1 MPRPPRIDAPGSL
14 FHVMARGNDRQKT
27 FLDDQDYQAFFRA
40 LSEQKQK
47 TPFLIYAFCFMPNH
61 FHLLMETKRF
71 SLSVIMQRVLTRY
84 VKRFN
89 FRHQRVG
96 HLFQG
101 RYKAI
106 LCQKDS
112 YLQELI
118 RYIHLNPV
126 RAKMVKEVLTWK
138 WSSHREYLG
147 KVKEELTDNR
157 FPLSLFHKDIG
168 SSRRHYARFVNDGLE
183 LGHHEEFYPS
193 PSTPCLGEESFV
205 DDYRERVAQKSTIA
219 TVEVKLVPLER
230 LAPGKAK
237 VPLALLRSSTQVRAV
252 AVARREFVLNA
263 VKMGHRPSLIATF
276 LHCSPSAISKIV
288 ARSV

>member
-1 MPRPPRIDAPGSL
+1 MPRPPRLDAPGSL
-14 FHVMARGNDRQKT
+14 FHVMARGNDGRKT
-27 FLDDQDYQAFFRA
+27 FLDAQDYQAFFRA

-47 TPFLIYAFCFMPNH
+47 TPFLIYAFCLMPNH
-61 FHLLMETKRF
+61 FHLLMETERF
-71 SLSVIMQRVLTRY
+71 SLSVIMQRLLTRY

-126 RAKMVKEVLTWK
+126 RAKMVKEVSAWK
-138 WSSHREYLG
+138 WSSHQEYLG
-147 KVKEELTDNR
+147 EVKGELTDNR

-168 SSRRHYARFVNDGLE
+168 SSRRYYTRFVNE
-183 LGHHEEFYPS
+183 
-193 PSTPCLGEESFV
+193 
-205 DDYRERVAQKSTIA
+205 
-219 TVEVKLVPLER
+219 
-230 LAPGKAK
+230 
-237 VPLALLRSSTQVRAV
+237 
-252 AVARREFVLNA
+252 
-263 VKMGHRPSLIATF
+263 
-276 LHCSPSAISKIV
+276 
-288 ARSV
+288 